1 MATPL
6 TQISAVSWEHPA
18 YRAALRALRAI
29 PGFDEVVRKIAGA
42 FGERGVR
49 NLFLGDA
56 VLVGPT
62 QRPRLHALY
71 QDVLQ
76 ALDWPG
82 NGQPAPQLYVAQNPI
97 ANAGAVGFDQPFIVI
112 SSGTLELLD
121 PEEQRFVLA
130 QQLGHIMTG
139 RTTYR
144 TIALIVLFFGMGA
157 LPLLASIALLP
168 FQLAL
173 LEWYRTSE
181 LSADRAGML
190 GTQDPRASLMAF
202 LKLAG
207 GKADGDQI
215 DLDAYLAQAAEYEMG
230 GSAWDSVL
238 KALNTALR
246 EHPFHTVRVAELRR
260 DERRPELQRVRG
272 AQRVRA
278 QQAGRGRADHRSGP
292 HLDPFFG
299 ERAEAGERVGRGLA
313 GQRSRAL
320 ATRDR
325 RSHFHTA
332 RPPDQRRRGRV
343 EQRQQARAGGL
354 VEHQGHEGRRVPEP
368 PHRQST
374 WRSSS
379 RSSSSAWST
388 PPNGAG
394 CCTIRSSD
402 SGRFGGS
409 TMPRATSDAS
419 HSSPAGGPAFSMRA
433 ISSSRS

>member
-18 YRAALRALRAI
+18 DRAALRALRAI
-29 PGFDEVVRKIAGA
+29 PGFDDVVRKIAGA

-71 QDVLQ
+71 QEVLR

-82 NGQPAPQLYVAQNPI
+82 HGQPAPQLYVAQNPI

-112 SSGTLELLD
+112 NSGTLELLD

-260 DERRPELQRVRG
+260 WEQSG
-272 AQRVRA
+272 AYA
-278 QQAGRGRADHRSGP
+278 TI
-292 HLDPFFG
+292 
-299 ERAEAGERVGRGLA
+299 VGG
-313 GQRSRAL
+313 
-320 ATRDR
+320 DYI
-325 RSHFHTA
+325 
-332 RPPDQRRRGRV
+332 RRGSEAERPFRDDLRDATDYYKEKAKEAADAV
-343 EQRQQARAGGL
+343 GGVINRAADAFREAFKAAASMGDAPGGPSAPPPPPPPPSEQPPA
-354 VEHQGHEGRRVPEP
+354 PEP
-368 PHRQST
+368 PR
-374 WRSSS
+374 
-379 RSSSSAWST
+379 
-388 PPNGAG
+388 PPEAPPGL
-394 CCTIRSSD
+394 
-402 SGRFGGS
+402 
-409 TMPRATSDAS
+409 
-419 HSSPAGGPAFSMRA
+419 
-433 ISSSRS
+433 